1 MKTLQ
6 KVILPFF
13 LALIF
18 IVATACSGQSSD
30 QSASSKQ
37 SDKPAPA
44 RTQTDKLIIGLD
56 SDPPQMDPQLSTAA
70 VDRQVF
76 QSVYNTLVDVDQN
89 LKFVPELATSWN
101 ISDDGKTYTFKLRQG
116 VLFQDGTPFN
126 AEAVKFNFE
135 RMLDPKFGS
144 PRLSEINLVD
154 NVKVVDDY
162 TVEVHLKEPYSPFLS
177 VVSDRAGMMV
187 SPTAVKKEGKDF
199 SNHPVGTGP
208 YKFVSHVKQGDLV
221 VERFD
226 KYWGDKPKIKTIVYK
241 PFTDGNTRMTN
252 LISGDVDIVNQF
264 DYKDIDRAKKA
275 SNLKVQ
281 SVESL
286 GFQGLQLNT
295 TVAPFDNKKVRQ
307 ALNLA
312 IDRQAIAKV
321 VFYNGV
327 TPANS
332 PFPGSSWAHSDDFKV
347 PKANVEK
354 AKELLKESGVSSPS
368 FTLKIA
374 SSPQT
379 QQLAQ
384 MLQSML
390 QQVGFKVK
398 IEMVEFGTLLEQT
411 DNGDYE
417 AAQIGWSGRVD
428 PDGNAFAWFSTGGT
442 LNYMKY
448 SNPKVDQLLTQARTV
463 SDQAQ
468 RKQLYDQVTKII
480 WDDAPYIFLYYP
492 KDYKAMKSDL
502 NGFVQVPDMMIRT
515 EGLSFK

>member
-6 KVILPFF
+6 KVILPMFF
-13 LALIF
+13 VIILVF
-18 IVATACSGQSSD
+18 TTACSSQSSSD
-30 QSASSKQ
+30 ESSKA

-44 RTQTDKLIIGLD
+44 RTDKNKLVIGLD
-56 SDPPQMDPQLSTAA
+56 SDPPQMDPHLSTAA

-76 QSVYNTLVDVDQN
+76 QSIFNTLVDVDKN
-89 LKFVPELATSWN
+89 LNFVPELATSWK

-116 VLFQDGTPFN
+116 VVFHDGTPFN

-144 PRLSEINLVD
+144 PRLSEINLID
-154 NVKVVDDY
+154 NVKVIDDY
-162 TVEVHLKEPYSPFLS
+162 TVEIHLKEPYSPFLS
-177 VVSDRAGMMV
+177 VLSDRAGMMV

-226 KYWGDKPKIKTIVYK
+226 KYWGNKPKIKTVVYK
-241 PFTDGNTRMTN
+241 PFTDGNTRITN
-252 LISGDVDIVNQF
+252 LISGNVDIVNQF
-264 DYKDIDRAKKA
+264 DYKDIDRVKKA
-275 SNLKVQ
+275 SNVKMDVT
-281 SVESL
+281 ESL

-295 TVAPFDNKKVRQ
+295 KVAPFDNKKVRQ
-307 ALNLA
+307 AVNVA

-321 VFYNGV
+321 VFHNGV
-327 TPANS
+327 TPGNS
-332 PFPGSSWAHSDDFKV
+332 PFPGSSWAHLDDFKV
-347 PKANVEK
+347 PKADVEK
-354 AKELLKESGVSSPS
+354 AKQLLQESGVTQPS

-384 MLQSML
+384 MIQSML

-411 DNGDYE
+411 DNGDFQ
-417 AAQIGWSGRVD
+417 AATVGWSGRVD
-428 PDGNAFAWFSTGGT
+428 PDGNAYAWFSTGGT
-442 LNYMKY
+442 LNYMQY
-448 SNPKVDQLLTQARTV
+448 SNPKIDQLLKQARTI
-463 SDQAQ
+463 SDQNQ
-468 RKQLYDQVTKII
+468 RKQLYDQVTKIL

-502 NGFVQVPDMMIRT
+502 NGFVHVPDTMIRT